1 MKIFVPK
8 VQNIMYFIC
17 RILATET
24 FMKTKIASFLSI
36 VALSLLT
43 FTTGAFADAE
53 EGFYEKD
60 HIRGFISVG
69 ADYRGMRSEFQRYVN
84 NMAFKNWG
92 YQEEGQY
99 YNYKDSA
106 WVDTTFSY
114 YGALPGYS
122 KFDNYYL
129 GLHLNIGAQY
139 KQFLTWFDINF
150 MPTQISERPSSTYS
164 TSSESGASIKF
175 PLYDVRWFA
184 YGADWM
190 FGWNLLGEC
199 TPINLIPAVGFGFN
213 LINFHFASNFD
224 LENEDGSYT
233 EMRDRYY
240 STIASTF
247 NAELEIRLELG
258 QFAIGAYG
266 GYRAVRYNEL
276 NIEGD
281 NLETAFGKY
290 DTDNVG
296 DTWFVGLRLTWIFLS
311 DWQEKQN
318 DKL

>member
-1 MKIFVPK
+1 
-8 VQNIMYFIC
+8 
-17 RILATET
+17 
-24 FMKTKIASFLSI
+24 MKTKITF
-36 VALSLLT
+36 VAALLC
-43 FTTGAFADAE
+43 ALIFAPSVLADTE
-53 EGFYEKD
+53 EGFYEKN

-69 ADYRGMRSEFQRYVN
+69 GDYRGMFKEFRNYVN
-84 NMAFKNWG
+84 QVAFSNG
-92 YQEEGQY
+92 YHVVDDG
-99 YNYKDSA
+99 
-106 WVDTTFSY
+106 DTTELY
-114 YGALPGYS
+114 AGKINYS
-122 KFDNYYL
+122 KFDDYYI

-150 MPTQISERPSSTYS
+150 MPTQISERPSSSYMAVS
-164 TSSESGASIKF
+164 DSGMAIKF
-175 PLYDVRWFA
+175 PLYDVRWFC

-190 FGWNLLGEC
+190 FGWKLFGEDM
-199 TPINLIPAVGFGFN
+199 PVNLIPAVGFGFN

-224 LENEDGSYT
+224 LENDDGSYT
-233 EMRDRYY
+233 GLRDRYY

-247 NAELEIRLELG
+247 NSELELRLEIS
-258 QFAIGAYG
+258 QFAIGVYG

-276 NIEGD
+276 NVEGN

-318 DKL
+318 NKL

>member
-1 MKIFVPK
+1 
-8 VQNIMYFIC
+8 
-17 RILATET
+17 
-24 FMKTKIASFLSI
+24 MKTKITYLA
-36 VALSLLT
+36 ALVCALVLAPSVL
-43 FTTGAFADAE
+43 ADTE
-53 EGFYEKD
+53 EGFYEKN
-60 HIRGFISVG
+60 HIRGFISLG
-69 ADYRGMRSEFQRYVN
+69 GDYRGMFGEFRNYVN
-84 NMAFKNWG
+84 QVAFSNG
-92 YQEEGQY
+92 VHVVDDG
-99 YNYKDSA
+99 DSSEVYA
-106 WVDTTFSY
+106 
-114 YGALPGYS
+114 GKINYS
-122 KFDNYYL
+122 KFDDYYL

-190 FGWNLLGEC
+190 FGWKLLGES

-233 EMRDRYY
+233 ALRDRYY

-276 NIEGD
+276 NVEGER
-281 NLETAFGKY
+281 LETALGKY
-290 DTDNVG
+290 DTDNIG

>member
-1 MKIFVPK
+1 
-8 VQNIMYFIC
+8 
-17 RILATET
+17 
-24 FMKTKIASFLSI
+24 MKTKITYLA
-36 VALSLLT
+36 ALVCALILAPSVL
-43 FTTGAFADAE
+43 ADTE
-53 EGFYEKD
+53 EGFYEKN
-60 HIRGFISVG
+60 HIRGFISIG
-69 ADYRGMRSEFQRYVN
+69 GDYRGMFDEFRNYVN
-84 NMAFKNWG
+84 QVAFSNG
-92 YQEEGQY
+92 YHVVEDESGSTELYAGQI
-99 YNYKDSA
+99 N
-106 WVDTTFSY
+106 
-114 YGALPGYS
+114 YS
-122 KFDNYYL
+122 KFDDYYL
-129 GLHLNIGAQY
+129 GLHVNIGAQY

-150 MPTQISERPSSTYS
+150 MPTQISERPSASYTAVS
-164 TSSESGASIKF
+164 DSGYGMKF
-175 PLYDVRWFA
+175 PLYDVRWFC

-190 FGWNLLGEC
+190 FGWKLLGEDM
-199 TPINLIPAVGFGFN
+199 PVNLIPAVGFGFN

-233 EMRDRYY
+233 ALRDRYY

-276 NIEGD
+276 NVEGER
-281 NLETAFGKY
+281 LETALGKY
-290 DTDNVG
+290 DTDNIG

>member
-1 MKIFVPK
+1 
-8 VQNIMYFIC
+8 
-17 RILATET
+17 
-24 FMKTKIASFLSI
+24 MKTKITYLA
-36 VALSLLT
+36 ALVCALVLAPSVL
-43 FTTGAFADAE
+43 ADTE
-53 EGFYEKD
+53 EGFYEKN
-60 HIRGFISVG
+60 HIRGFISLG
-69 ADYRGMRSEFQRYVN
+69 GDYRGMFGEFRNYVN
-84 NMAFKNWG
+84 QVAFSNG
-92 YQEEGQY
+92 VHVVDDG
-99 YNYKDSA
+99 DSSEVFA
-106 WVDTTFSY
+106 
-114 YGALPGYS
+114 GKINYS
-122 KFDNYYL
+122 KFDDYYL

-150 MPTQISERPSSTYS
+150 MPTQISERPSATYS

-190 FGWNLLGEC
+190 FGWKLLGES

>member
-1 MKIFVPK
+1 
-8 VQNIMYFIC
+8 
-17 RILATET
+17 
-24 FMKTKIASFLSI
+24 MKTKITYLA
-36 VALSLLT
+36 ALVCALVLAPSVL
-43 FTTGAFADAE
+43 ADTE
-53 EGFYEKD
+53 EGFYEKN
-60 HIRGFISVG
+60 HIRGFISLG
-69 ADYRGMRSEFQRYVN
+69 GDYRGMFGEFRNYVN
-84 NMAFKNWG
+84 QVAFSNG
-92 YQEEGQY
+92 VHVVDDG
-99 YNYKDSA
+99 DSSEVYA
-106 WVDTTFSY
+106 
-114 YGALPGYS
+114 GKINYS
-122 KFDNYYL
+122 KFDDYYL

-190 FGWNLLGEC
+190 FGWKLLGES

-213 LINFHFASNFD
+213 LINFHFASNLD
-224 LENEDGSYT
+224 HENEDGTYT

-247 NAELEIRLELG
+247 NSELELRLELG

-318 DKL
+318 NKL

>member
-1 MKIFVPK
+1 
-8 VQNIMYFIC
+8 
-17 RILATET
+17 
-24 FMKTKIASFLSI
+24 MKTKITYLA
-36 VALSLLT
+36 ALVCALVLAPSVL
-43 FTTGAFADAE
+43 ADTE
-53 EGFYEKD
+53 EGFYEKN
-60 HIRGFISVG
+60 HIRGFISLG
-69 ADYRGMRSEFQRYVN
+69 GDYRGMFGEFRNYVN
-84 NMAFKNWG
+84 QVAFSNG
-92 YQEEGQY
+92 VHVVDDG
-99 YNYKDSA
+99 DSSEVYA
-106 WVDTTFSY
+106 
-114 YGALPGYS
+114 GKINYS
-122 KFDNYYL
+122 KFDDYYL

-190 FGWNLLGEC
+190 FGWKLLGES

-247 NAELEIRLELG
+247 NSELELRLEIS
-258 QFAIGAYG
+258 QFAIGVYG

-276 NIEGD
+276 NVEGN

-318 DKL
+318 NKL